1 MDAVYEDIEEDYPN
15 KEPKYLPN
23 LMIWLLICLPIQTF
37 RNSHKIIYYR
47 YKTKRFSRFYY
58 TIFRIDSAHHFNL
71 KIPNKLELQ
80 QTAFNYS
87 SDIDIK
93 DFMNLY
99 K

>member
-1 MDAVYEDIEEDYPN
+1 MKILKKTIQIRSLNIYQIWWYDYWFACQYKLSEIATKLFITDIKLNVSLVFITQY
-15 KEPKYLPN
+15 
-23 LMIWLLICLPIQTF
+23 
-37 RNSHKIIYYR
+37 
-47 YKTKRFSRFYY
+47 
-58 TIFRIDSAHHFNL
+58 FRIDSAHHFNL